1 MAAVGIDGLLLEP
14 MRPRIVRKDISLKRW
29 PGRMDGF
36 TIALLTDL
44 HYDPVFSIHP
54 IQSAVD
60 IVNRL
65 QPDLVALTGDFVTSS
80 FLGDRRKAAADAEP
94 CAELLRRLQAP
105 CGRWA
110 VMGNHD
116 VSVGVRSVT
125 GALQHAGINVLSN
138 GAVPIE
144 RSGGRFW
151 LAGVKDVMRS
161 NPDVSTA
168 LHQVSP
174 GEPVVLLAHEPD
186 YADFVQGF
194 PVDLQL
200 SGHSHGGQIRFPL
213 IRPLYLPEMA
223 RKYFLGLY
231 KIGNLILYT
240 SPGVGTIG
248 VPVRLNCPPEVT
260 LLTLRGG

>member
-1 MAAVGIDGLLLEP
+1 
-14 MRPRIVRKDISLKRW
+14 MRPRIVRKDIFLKRW
-29 PGRMDGF
+29 PARMDGF

-44 HYDPVFSIHP
+44 HYDPIFSVHP

-65 QPDLVALTGDFVTSS
+65 RPDLIALTGDFVTSP
-80 FLGDRRKAAADAEP
+80 LIGDRRKGAADAEP

-116 VSVGVRSVT
+116 VSVGARPVT

-144 RSGGRFW
+144 GNGGRFW
-151 LAGVKDVMRS
+151 LAGVKDAMRS
-161 NPDVSTA
+161 NADVSAA
-168 LHQVSP
+168 LQPVST

-186 YADFVQGF
+186 YADVVQRF

-200 SGHSHGGQIRFPL
+200 SGHSHGGQIRLPL
-213 IRPLYLPEMA
+213 IRPVYLPEMA

-231 KIGNLILYT
+231 RIGNLTLYT
-240 SPGVGTIG
+240 SPGVGTIR
-248 VPVRLNCPPEVT
+248 VPARLNCPPEVT
-260 LLTLRGG
+260 LLTLRRV